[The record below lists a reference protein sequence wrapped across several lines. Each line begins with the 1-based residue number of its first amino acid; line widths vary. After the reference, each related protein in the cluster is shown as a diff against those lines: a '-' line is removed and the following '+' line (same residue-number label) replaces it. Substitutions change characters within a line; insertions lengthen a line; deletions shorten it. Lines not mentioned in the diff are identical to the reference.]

1 MPFEPSAGLEGF
13 EEEKRLWCRR
23 YDSAWDTAARG
34 AEVEKEAIGVGG
46 VVKAAHRTEDE
57 NMSRKSCVNTVRVRG
72 CGAVSEQLG

>member
-57 NMSRKSCVNTVRVRG
+57 NMSRKACVKTMRVRRW
-72 CGAVSEQLG
+72 GAMLDQFG